1 MAVCKTRVQKY
12 FFFGYKCLSPAAARK
27 KKTAET
33 GGRTVLCIGILQ
45 TFASMK
51 KRYVYPD
58 GEMVQADVTEL
69 RRLLAQQR
77 EYLRNYEELR
87 SCLDDAD
94 YVARGNGFCEAK
106 YSEDFVEQQVE
117 KYRLRTEAIAQWI
130 KANETCRR

>member
-1 MAVCKTRVQKY
+1 MPFPGCCPQ
-12 FFFGYKCLSPAAARK
+12 